1 MINLLRYLPFV
12 IIVGGVLLFSGCS
25 TVVESNTYKSPI
37 EQVGIVKNN
46 DGQVRSIREI
56 GKVSEII
63 LIIVGISSISIYL
76 SSVMVC
82 KSKSRSTKVSRESF
96 INLYIAV

>member
-1 MINLLRYLPFV
+1 MINLLRDLPFV

-63 LIIVGISSISIYL
+63 LIKETRSS
-76 SSVMVC
+76 
-82 KSKSRSTKVSRESF
+82 SKSFFNLSF
-96 INLYIAV
+96 Y